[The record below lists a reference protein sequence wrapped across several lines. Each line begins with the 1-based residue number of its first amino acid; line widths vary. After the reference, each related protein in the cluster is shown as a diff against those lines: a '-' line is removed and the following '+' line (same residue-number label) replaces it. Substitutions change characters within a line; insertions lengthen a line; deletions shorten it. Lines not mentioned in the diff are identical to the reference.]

1 MPPDPPG
8 ASRRAGSAQAPDT
21 ASQEDQFRR
30 AQSRIADSGLRVTRQ
45 RIAVLSA
52 IEHGEHL
59 DADTV
64 TSRVRRAIGSVSQQA
79 VYDVLAALTRAGLL
93 RRIEPA
99 GQPTRF
105 EIRVADNHHHLV
117 CRGCGEI
124 ADIDCAVGEAPCLE
138 PSTAAAEH
146 QFAIDEAEVTWW
158 GVCANC
164 QTFSNPV
171 HPATK
176 ELS

>member
-1 MPPDPPG
+1 
-8 ASRRAGSAQAPDT
+8 
-21 ASQEDQFRR
+21 
-30 AQSRIADSGLRVTRQ
+30 LRVTRQ
-45 RIAVLSA
+45 RVAVLSA

-59 DADTV
+59 DVDTV
-64 TSRVRRAIGSVSQQA
+64 TGRVRRAIGSVSRQA

-117 CRGCGEI
+117 CRDCGEI

-138 PSTAAAEH
+138 ASTAAADS
-146 QFAIDEAEVTWW
+146 QFTVDEAEVTWW
-158 GVCANC
+158 GQCANC
-164 QTFSNPV
+164 QRLSNPV
-171 HPATK
+171 HPAMK
-176 ELS
+176 ELSR